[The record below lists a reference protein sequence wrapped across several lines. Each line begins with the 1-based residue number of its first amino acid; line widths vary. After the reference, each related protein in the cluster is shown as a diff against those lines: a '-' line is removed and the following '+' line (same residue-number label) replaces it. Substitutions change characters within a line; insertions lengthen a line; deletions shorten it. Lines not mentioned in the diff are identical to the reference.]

1 MEENEQNNSHIT
13 MILYTIDNDK
23 KTPVQNWD
31 IIPKKKYIIGRSKK
45 EVDLPL
51 NIKLLSRKHAELI
64 YYDSKTIMIKDLN
77 SRNGTFIN
85 KLKIETLKETFFT
98 NKDKLSFGN
107 TNNEIIFFDNSEQ
120 HKENLPLTDSEKN
133 QESDS
138 DKKGSDEK
146 QNEINIENKKIVKY
160 DNLEEINT
168 DIKQDKKIENENNH
182 INDIRKEKESKG
194 RINERLE
201 EREREKERETDYY
214 NKYNK
219 NSKESSKQSELER
232 DKNIPRSISNK
243 KKKKKKKDII
253 NVRDSSYERR
263 SDRYN
268 MPNKSRDSHRLL
280 NKSNSREKPNYSRSR
295 SRSHSGS
302 GSRETLIHQ
311 NNYTNQRREEPKE
324 KNKYDKEY
332 YPNDDERDR
341 DRERE
346 RERREYYKSREYEE
360 RRREDE
366 YRKRRSFE
374 REREKEKDY
383 YDKERRRDFND
394 NYFEKGDKIF
404 LRPDKFEIVM
414 DQNNQDKLRNK
425 NDKDGDMGYIKCYVE
440 GYMYLKIR
448 KAENKWSK

>member
-168 DIKQDKKIENENNH
+168 DIKQDKKIENENNP
-182 INDIRKEKESKG
+182 INDIRKERESKG

-232 DKNIPRSISNK
+232 DKNIPRSISNRDNYP
-243 KKKKKKKDII
+243 KKKDII

-346 RERREYYKSREYEE
+346 RRDYYKSREYEE

-383 YDKERRRDFND
+383 YDKERRRDYND

-404 LRPDKFEIVM
+404 LKPDKFEIVM

>member
-168 DIKQDKKIENENNH
+168 DIKQDKKIENENNP
-182 INDIRKEKESKG
+182 INDIRKERESKG

-201 EREREKERETDYY
+201 EREREKEKERETDYY

-232 DKNIPRSISNK
+232 DKNIPRSISNRDNYP
-243 KKKKKKKDII
+243 KKKDII

-324 KNKYDKEY
+324 KNIYDKEY

-346 RERREYYKSREYEE
+346 RRDYYKSREYEE

-383 YDKERRRDFND
+383 YDKERRRDYND

-404 LRPDKFEIVM
+404 LKPDKFEIVM
-414 DQNNQDKLRNK
+414 DQNNQDKLRSK

>member
-168 DIKQDKKIENENNH
+168 DIKQDKKIENENNP
-182 INDIRKEKESKG
+182 INDIRKERESKG

-232 DKNIPRSISNK
+232 DKNIPRSISNRDNYP
-243 KKKKKKKDII
+243 KKKDII

-302 GSRETLIHQ
+302 CSRETLIHQ

-346 RERREYYKSREYEE
+346 RRDYYKSREYEE

-383 YDKERRRDFND
+383 YDKERRRDYND

-404 LRPDKFEIVM
+404 LKPDKFEIVM

>member
-138 DKKGSDEK
+138 DKKESDEK

-168 DIKQDKKIENENNH
+168 DIKQDKKIENENNP
-182 INDIRKEKESKG
+182 INDIRKERESKG

-232 DKNIPRSISNK
+232 DKNIPRSISNRDNYP
-243 KKKKKKKDII
+243 KKKDII

-346 RERREYYKSREYEE
+346 RRDYYKSREYEE

-383 YDKERRRDFND
+383 YDKERRRDYND

-404 LRPDKFEIVM
+404 LKPDKFEIVM

>member
-168 DIKQDKKIENENNH
+168 DIKQDKKIENENNP
-182 INDIRKEKESKG
+182 INDIRKERESKG

-232 DKNIPRSISNK
+232 DKNIPRSISNRDNYP
-243 KKKKKKKDII
+243 KKKDII

-295 SRSHSGS
+295 SRSHSCS

-346 RERREYYKSREYEE
+346 RIDYYKSREYEE

-383 YDKERRRDFND
+383 YDKERRRDYND

-404 LRPDKFEIVM
+404 LKPDKFEIVM

>member
-51 NIKLLSRKHAELI
+51 NLKLLSRKHAELI

-138 DKKGSDEK
+138 DKKGSDGK

-168 DIKQDKKIENENNH
+168 DIKQDKKIENENNP
-182 INDIRKEKESKG
+182 INDIRKERESKG

-232 DKNIPRSISNK
+232 DKNIPRSISNRDNYP
-243 KKKKKKKDII
+243 KKKDII

-346 RERREYYKSREYEE
+346 RRDYYKSREYEE

-383 YDKERRRDFND
+383 YDKERRRDYND

-404 LRPDKFEIVM
+404 LKPDKFEIVM

>member
-168 DIKQDKKIENENNH
+168 DIKQDKKIENENNP
-182 INDIRKEKESKG
+182 INDIRKERESKG

-232 DKNIPRSISNK
+232 DKNIPRSISNRDNYP
-243 KKKKKKKDII
+243 KKKDII

-324 KNKYDKEY
+324 KNIYDKEY

-346 RERREYYKSREYEE
+346 RRDYYKSREYEE

-383 YDKERRRDFND
+383 YDKERRRDYND

-404 LRPDKFEIVM
+404 LKPDKFEIVM

>member
-168 DIKQDKKIENENNH
+168 DIKQDKKIENENNP
-182 INDIRKEKESKG
+182 INDIRKERESKG

-232 DKNIPRSISNK
+232 DKNIPRSISNRDNYP
-243 KKKKKKKDII
+243 KKKDII

-295 SRSHSGS
+295 SRSHSCS

-346 RERREYYKSREYEE
+346 RRDYYKSREYEE

-383 YDKERRRDFND
+383 YDKERRRDYND

-404 LRPDKFEIVM
+404 LKPDKFEIVM

-448 KAENKWSK
+448 KSENK

>member
-1 MEENEQNNSHIT
+1 
-13 MILYTIDNDK
+13 
-23 KTPVQNWD
+23 
-31 IIPKKKYIIGRSKK
+31 
-45 EVDLPL
+45 
-51 NIKLLSRKHAELI
+51 
-64 YYDSKTIMIKDLN
+64 
-77 SRNGTFIN
+77 
-85 KLKIETLKETFFT
+85 
-98 NKDKLSFGN
+98 
-107 TNNEIIFFDNSEQ
+107 
-120 HKENLPLTDSEKN
+120 
-133 QESDS
+133 
-138 DKKGSDEK
+138 
-146 QNEINIENKKIVKY
+146 
-160 DNLEEINT
+160 
-168 DIKQDKKIENENNH
+168 
-182 INDIRKEKESKG
+182 
-194 RINERLE
+194 
-201 EREREKERETDYY
+201 
-214 NKYNK
+214 
-219 NSKESSKQSELER
+219 
-232 DKNIPRSISNK
+232 
-243 KKKKKKKDII
+243 
-253 NVRDSSYERR
+253 
-263 SDRYN
+263 

-346 RERREYYKSREYEE
+346 RRDYYKSREYEE
-360 RRREDE
+360 RRKEDE

-383 YDKERRRDFND
+383 YDKERRRDYND

-404 LRPDKFEIVM
+404 LKPDKFEIVM

>member
-168 DIKQDKKIENENNH
+168 DIKQDKKIENENNP
-182 INDIRKEKESKG
+182 INDIRKERESKG

-232 DKNIPRSISNK
+232 DKNIPRSISNRDNYP
-243 KKKKKKKDII
+243 KKKDII

-302 GSRETLIHQ
+302 CSRETLIHQ

-346 RERREYYKSREYEE
+346 RRDYYKSREYEE

-383 YDKERRRDFND
+383 YDKERRRDYND

-404 LRPDKFEIVM
+404 LKPDKFEIVM
-414 DQNNQDKLRNK
+414 DQNNQEKLRNK

>member
-138 DKKGSDEK
+138 DKKESDEK

-168 DIKQDKKIENENNH
+168 DIKQDKKIENENNP
-182 INDIRKEKESKG
+182 IIDIRKERESKG

-232 DKNIPRSISNK
+232 DKNIPRSISNRDNYP
-243 KKKKKKKDII
+243 KKKDII

-346 RERREYYKSREYEE
+346 RERRDYYKSREYEE

-383 YDKERRRDFND
+383 YDKERRRDYND

-404 LRPDKFEIVM
+404 LKPDKFEIVM

-448 KAENKWSK
+448 KAENKCIK

>member
-120 HKENLPLTDSEKN
+120 HKESLPLTDSEKN

-138 DKKGSDEK
+138 DKKESDEK

-168 DIKQDKKIENENNH
+168 DIKQDKKIENENNP
-182 INDIRKEKESKG
+182 INDIRKERESKG

-232 DKNIPRSISNK
+232 DKNIPRSISNRDNYP
-243 KKKKKKKDII
+243 KKKDII

-346 RERREYYKSREYEE
+346 RRDYYKSREYEE

-383 YDKERRRDFND
+383 YDKERRRDYND

-404 LRPDKFEIVM
+404 LKPDKFEIVM

>member
-120 HKENLPLTDSEKN
+120 HKESLPLTDSEKN

-168 DIKQDKKIENENNH
+168 DIKQDKKIENENNP
-182 INDIRKEKESKG
+182 INDIRKERESKG

-232 DKNIPRSISNK
+232 DKNIPRSISNRDNYP
-243 KKKKKKKDII
+243 KKKDII

-268 MPNKSRDSHRLL
+268 MPNKSRDSHCLL

-324 KNKYDKEY
+324 KNIYDKEY

-346 RERREYYKSREYEE
+346 RRDYYKSREYEE

-383 YDKERRRDFND
+383 YDKERRRDYND

-404 LRPDKFEIVM
+404 LKPDKFEIVM

>member
-51 NIKLLSRKHAELI
+51 NLKLLSRKHAELI

-168 DIKQDKKIENENNH
+168 DIKQDKKIENENNP
-182 INDIRKEKESKG
+182 INDIRKERESKG

-232 DKNIPRSISNK
+232 DKNIPRSISNRDNYP
-243 KKKKKKKDII
+243 KKKDII

-346 RERREYYKSREYEE
+346 RRDYYKSREYEE

-383 YDKERRRDFND
+383 YDKERRRDYND

-404 LRPDKFEIVM
+404 LKPDKFEIVM

>member
-51 NIKLLSRKHAELI
+51 NLKLLSRKHAELI

-168 DIKQDKKIENENNH
+168 DIKQDKKIENENNP
-182 INDIRKEKESKG
+182 INDIRKERESKG

-232 DKNIPRSISNK
+232 DKNIPRSISNRDNYP
-243 KKKKKKKDII
+243 KKKDII

-302 GSRETLIHQ
+302 CSRETLIHQ

-341 DRERE
+341 ERE
-346 RERREYYKSREYEE
+346 RERRDYYKSREYEE

-404 LRPDKFEIVM
+404 LKPDKFEIVM

>member
-168 DIKQDKKIENENNH
+168 DIKQDKKIENENNP
-182 INDIRKEKESKG
+182 INDIRKERESKG

-232 DKNIPRSISNK
+232 DKNIPRSISNRDNYP
-243 KKKKKKKDII
+243 KKKDII

-295 SRSHSGS
+295 SRSHSCS

-341 DRERE
+341 ERE
-346 RERREYYKSREYEE
+346 RERRDYYKSREYEE

-383 YDKERRRDFND
+383 YDKERRRDYND

-404 LRPDKFEIVM
+404 LKPDKFEIVM

>member
-168 DIKQDKKIENENNH
+168 DIKQDKKIENENNP
-182 INDIRKEKESKG
+182 INDIRKERESKG

-232 DKNIPRSISNK
+232 DKNIPRSI
-243 KKKKKKKDII
+243 
-253 NVRDSSYERR
+253 
-263 SDRYN
+263 
-268 MPNKSRDSHRLL
+268 
-280 NKSNSREKPNYSRSR
+280 NSREKPNYSRSR

-346 RERREYYKSREYEE
+346 RERRDYYKSREYEE

-383 YDKERRRDFND
+383 YDKERRRDYND

-404 LRPDKFEIVM
+404 LKPDKFEIVM

>member
-168 DIKQDKKIENENNH
+168 DIKQDKKIENENNP
-182 INDIRKEKESKG
+182 INDIRKERESKG

-232 DKNIPRSISNK
+232 DKNIPRSISNRDNYP
-243 KKKKKKKDII
+243 KKKDII

-346 RERREYYKSREYEE
+346 RRDYYKSREYEE

-383 YDKERRRDFND
+383 CDKEIRRDYND

-404 LRPDKFEIVM
+404 LKPDKFEIVM

-448 KAENKWSK
+448 KSENK

>member
-51 NIKLLSRKHAELI
+51 NLKLLSRKHAELI

-168 DIKQDKKIENENNH
+168 DIKQDKKIENENNP
-182 INDIRKEKESKG
+182 INDIRKERESKG

-232 DKNIPRSISNK
+232 DKNIPRSISNRDNYP
-243 KKKKKKKDII
+243 KKKDII

-332 YPNDDERDR
+332 YTNDDERDR

-346 RERREYYKSREYEE
+346 RRDYYKSREYEE

-383 YDKERRRDFND
+383 YDKERRRDYND

-404 LRPDKFEIVM
+404 LKPDKFEIVM

>member
-51 NIKLLSRKHAELI
+51 NLKLLSRKHAELI

-168 DIKQDKKIENENNH
+168 DIKQDKKIENENNP
-182 INDIRKEKESKG
+182 INDIRKERESKG

-232 DKNIPRSISNK
+232 DKNIPRSISNRDNYP
-243 KKKKKKKDII
+243 KKKDII

-295 SRSHSGS
+295 SRSHSCS

-346 RERREYYKSREYEE
+346 RRDYYKSREYEE

-383 YDKERRRDFND
+383 YDKERRRDYND

-404 LRPDKFEIVM
+404 LKPDKFEIVM

>member
-168 DIKQDKKIENENNH
+168 DIKQDKKIENENNP
-182 INDIRKEKESKG
+182 INDIRKERESKG

-232 DKNIPRSISNK
+232 DKNIPRSISNRDNYP
-243 KKKKKKKDII
+243 KKKDII

-295 SRSHSGS
+295 SRSHSCS

-311 NNYTNQRREEPKE
+311 NNYTNQRREETKE

-346 RERREYYKSREYEE
+346 RRDYYKSREYEE

-374 REREKEKDY
+374 KEREKEKDY
-383 YDKERRRDFND
+383 YDKERRRDYND

-404 LRPDKFEIVM
+404 LKPDKFEIVM

>member
-168 DIKQDKKIENENNH
+168 DIKQDKKIENENNP
-182 INDIRKEKESKG
+182 INDIRKERESKG

-232 DKNIPRSISNK
+232 DKNIPRSISNRDNYP
-243 KKKKKKKDII
+243 KKKDII

-302 GSRETLIHQ
+302 CSRETLIHQ

-346 RERREYYKSREYEE
+346 RRDYYKSREYEE

-383 YDKERRRDFND
+383 YDKERRRDYND

-404 LRPDKFEIVM
+404 LKPDKFEIVM
-414 DQNNQDKLRNK
+414 DQNTQDKLRNK

>member
-51 NIKLLSRKHAELI
+51 NLKLLSRKHAELI

-168 DIKQDKKIENENNH
+168 DIKQDKKIENENNP
-182 INDIRKEKESKG
+182 INDIRKERESKG

-232 DKNIPRSISNK
+232 DKNIQRSISNK
-243 KKKKKKKDII
+243 DNYPKKKDII

-295 SRSHSGS
+295 SRSHSCS

-311 NNYTNQRREEPKE
+311 NNYTNQRREEQKE

-341 DRERE
+341 ERE
-346 RERREYYKSREYEE
+346 RERRDYYKSREYEE

-404 LRPDKFEIVM
+404 LKPDKFEIVM

>member
-168 DIKQDKKIENENNH
+168 DIKQDKKIENENNP
-182 INDIRKEKESKG
+182 INDIRKERESKG

-232 DKNIPRSISNK
+232 DKNIPRSISNRDNYP
-243 KKKKKKKDII
+243 KKKDII

-311 NNYTNQRREEPKE
+311 NNYTNQRREETKE

-346 RERREYYKSREYEE
+346 RRDYYKSREYEE

-374 REREKEKDY
+374 KEREKEKDY
-383 YDKERRRDFND
+383 YDKERRRDYND

-404 LRPDKFEIVM
+404 LKPDKFEIVM
-414 DQNNQDKLRNK
+414 DQNNQDKLRSK

>member
-168 DIKQDKKIENENNH
+168 DIKQDKKIENENNP
-182 INDIRKEKESKG
+182 INDIRKERESKG

-232 DKNIPRSISNK
+232 DKNIPRSISNRDNYP
-243 KKKKKKKDII
+243 KKKDII

-295 SRSHSGS
+295 SRSHSCS

-311 NNYTNQRREEPKE
+311 NNYTNQRREEQKE

-346 RERREYYKSREYEE
+346 RRDYYKSREYEE

-383 YDKERRRDFND
+383 YDKERRRDYND

-404 LRPDKFEIVM
+404 LKPDKFEIVM
-414 DQNNQDKLRNK
+414 DQNNQDKLRSK

>member
-168 DIKQDKKIENENNH
+168 DIKQDKKIENENNP
-182 INDIRKEKESKG
+182 INDIRKERESKG

-232 DKNIPRSISNK
+232 DKNIPRSISNRDTYP
-243 KKKKKKKDII
+243 KKKDII

-295 SRSHSGS
+295 SRSHSCS

-341 DRERE
+341 ERE
-346 RERREYYKSREYEE
+346 RERRDYYKSREYEE

-383 YDKERRRDFND
+383 YDKERRRDYND

-404 LRPDKFEIVM
+404 LKPDKFEIVM

>member
-168 DIKQDKKIENENNH
+168 DIKQDKKIENENNP

-194 RINERLE
+194 RINERLK
-201 EREREKERETDYY
+201 EREREKERERDYY

-219 NSKESSKQSELER
+219 TSKESSKQSELER
-232 DKNIPRSISNK
+232 DKNIPRSISNRDNYP
-243 KKKKKKKDII
+243 KKKDII

-346 RERREYYKSREYEE
+346 RERRDYYKSREYEE

-383 YDKERRRDFND
+383 YDKERRRDYND

-404 LRPDKFEIVM
+404 LKPDKFEIVM

>member
-51 NIKLLSRKHAELI
+51 NLKLLSRKHAELI

-168 DIKQDKKIENENNH
+168 DIKQDKKIENENNP
-182 INDIRKEKESKG
+182 INDIRKERESKG

-232 DKNIPRSISNK
+232 DKNIPRSISNRDNYP
-243 KKKKKKKDII
+243 KKKDII

-346 RERREYYKSREYEE
+346 RRDYYKSREYEE

-383 YDKERRRDFND
+383 YDKERRRDYND

-404 LRPDKFEIVM
+404 LKPDKFEIVM
-414 DQNNQDKLRNK
+414 DQNNQEKLRNK

>member
-168 DIKQDKKIENENNH
+168 DIKQDKKIENENNP
-182 INDIRKEKESKG
+182 INDIRKERESKG

-232 DKNIPRSISNK
+232 DKNIPRSISNRDNYP
-243 KKKKKKKDII
+243 KKKDII

-346 RERREYYKSREYEE
+346 RRDYYKPREYEE

-383 YDKERRRDFND
+383 YDKERRRDYND

-404 LRPDKFEIVM
+404 LKPDKFEIVM

>member
-168 DIKQDKKIENENNH
+168 DIKQDKKIENENNP
-182 INDIRKEKESKG
+182 INDIRKERESKG

-232 DKNIPRSISNK
+232 DKNIPRSISNRDNYP
-243 KKKKKKKDII
+243 KKKDII

-302 GSRETLIHQ
+302 CSRETLIHQ

-346 RERREYYKSREYEE
+346 RRDYYKSREYEE

-374 REREKEKDY
+374 SEREKEKDY
-383 YDKERRRDFND
+383 YDKERRRDYND

-404 LRPDKFEIVM
+404 LKPDKFEIVM